1 MNIVQIAV
9 ITFIVLD
16 GVVWIRF
23 HGMLRQ
29 MRRRRVWQAALGA
42 GMAVVVSF
50 VVILGISNPT
60 VFRHHQVIPQWFPA
74 AIFIWHFLILPVT
87 VGAIFLEGVGRIFF
101 RRSRGG
107 STKKE
112 PPPLPSPGVPGA
124 GEIRGRGERGEESG
138 ISRRRF
144 LTGAVMMAPPIAT
157 FGLAGMGVET
167 LGDFRI
173 RRYDLAIHGW
183 PKGLDGFTM
192 ALVADVHAGVFS
204 SQKML
209 ETIATATNDLRA
221 ELILLGGDLI
231 NISHSDLS
239 SALDMVCRLDSP
251 NGVYMIQGNH
261 DVIQGRRVLTMR
273 ARRGGCRCC

>member
-16 GVVWIRF
+16 GLVWIRF

-29 MRRRRVWQAALGA
+29 MRRRRVWQAALAA
-42 GMAVVVSF
+42 GMGVVVSF

-87 VGAIFLEGVGRIFF
+87 VGAIFLEGVGRIFLG
-101 RRSRGG
+101 RGHKRK
-107 STKKE
+107 SKE
-112 PPPLPSPGVPGA
+112 PSPQPSPGVPG
-124 GEIRGRGERGEESG
+124 EGEREEGSTKF
-138 ISRRRF
+138 SRRRF

-173 RRYDLAIHGW
+173 RRYELAIAGW
-183 PKGLDGFTM
+183 PKGLDGFTI

-209 ETIATATNDLRA
+209 NNIAAATNDLRA